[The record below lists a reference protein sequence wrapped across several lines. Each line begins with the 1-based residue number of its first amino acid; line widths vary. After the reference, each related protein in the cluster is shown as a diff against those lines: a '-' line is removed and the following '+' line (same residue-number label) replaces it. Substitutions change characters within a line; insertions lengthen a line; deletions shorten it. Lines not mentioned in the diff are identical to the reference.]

1 MRIGGI
7 ADAVELKIS
16 VAQACV
22 SSLGRE
28 FGTLGKLY
36 AIGCR
41 LHAVIAE
48 LTGVT
53 NSVKEI
59 RRECGLASRKLHRH
73 LAPRLDGN
81 CIVEQRLDFFPG
93 KLVHEP
99 NLVRVHKTR
108 VTHHIA
114 AVGEVDGQDR
124 ATTVLDGAA
133 AVIMQFLVV
142 VGTDVAAGERVLQ
155 MPEELRI
162 NGEDIFEMSVE
173 WAILYHQNFAVALDD
188 LRLDFTGFLV

>member
-1 MRIGGI
+1 MGC
-7 ADAVELKIS
+7 KFWTFS
-16 VAQACV
+16 
-22 SSLGRE
+22 
-28 FGTLGKLY
+28 KLD
-36 AIGCR
+36 AIGCS
-41 LHAVIAE
+41 LHAVVAE

-59 RRECGLASRKLHRH
+59 RRECRLASRKLHRH

-114 AVGEVDGQDR
+114 AVGQVDGQDR

-142 VGTDVAAGERVLQ
+142 VGTDIPAREGLLQ
-155 MPEELRI
+155 VPKELRI
-162 NGEDIFEMSVE
+162 NGDDVFKMSVD
-173 WAILYHQNFAVALDD
+173 WAILDHQDFAVALDN
-188 LRLDFTGFLV
+188 LRLYFTWLFV